1 MLVGAPPLG
10 LAQATANPRDFLLT
24 DDDAGKHTTVVRDVD
39 DSDGR
44 ARWAQRRW
52 ERERESTDITT
63 GPIVIDN
70 TVYVANDTGVA
81 SQIYNEQVA
90 KQGEFP
96 EATDKRIGQY
106 EFPIKPAGV
115 QISALSACDDCLA
128 NVNLLL
134 HHRIVIRKGPVVS
147 VQYLY
152 GTEAVTT
159 QDLAGW
165 FAIQSLGHIPDGVPM
180 ASAPG
185 PSQGAGSS
193 GPGSGS
199 EQAPQPAASAAPSPQ
214 AAASSAGVQA
224 RPSDLAIALGEA
236 GKGAEKKAE
245 ADGSDARGAWY
256 EVRYERDRDFG
267 GYRSGPVTVYNR
279 VFVAPNVEAARQ
291 IHGEQVCQ
299 NDKFPEA
306 KEKVGD
312 VFELKGVGEVGPD
325 ARGLSA
331 CTGSCNTNK
340 DVNVHKRIVS
350 RVDNVVSVV
359 YLWGLSDPEGTTDWH
374 ARYFASLV
382 DARARS

>member
-106 EFPIKPAGV
+106 EFPIKPAGD

-267 GYRSGPVTVYNR
+267 GVSIRPGHR
-279 VFVAPNVEAARQ
+279 VQPRLRRAERGGCSADPRRTGRPKRQ
-291 IHGEQVCQ
+291 VPGGE
-299 NDKFPEA
+299 
-306 KEKVGD
+306 
-312 VFELKGVGEVGPD
+312 GEGRRRLR
-325 ARGLSA
+325 AEGGRRGRA
-331 CTGSCNTNK
+331 G
-340 DVNVHKRIVS
+340 
-350 RVDNVVSVV
+350 
-359 YLWGLSDPEGTTDWH
+359 
-374 ARYFASLV
+374 
-382 DARARS
+382 RARPVGLHGLLQHQQGRQRP